1 MIAFY
6 LQKRQYSRVAGN
18 QGSPKE
24 RAIPFRMPAG
34 LYRDE
39 TKTNIGNVH
48 AGRDQQ
54 GSLLPTL

>member
-24 RAIPFRMPAG
+24 GAIPFPYACRTVS
-34 LYRDE
+34 R
-39 TKTNIGNVH
+39 
-48 AGRDQQ
+48 
-54 GSLLPTL
+54 